1 MRARGIICC
10 LCLGVGCAPAIA
22 QRVLLSGVES
32 VAPLKTARP
41 AATSSFPASLPLPA
55 QPPVS
60 LSAPVALS
68 EADPLELALPAD
80 VALADTFLTA
90 STAAYCTE
98 ALPPRLEAVEY
109 NAIEHLDLHPAALRA
124 AFAHDNMVKMARN
137 FVPGEAL
144 PDAPSYVALTPRQ
157 KWESFLRRSHSGD
170 LAAGSLLDALYSQAT
185 GAYSSFGGGMPG
197 FGKRLGASVAGAEAG
212 AFFGRFLFPT
222 LFHQDTRYFPSTD
235 TRTSDRLAYAA
246 SRAFITRSDDGR
258 SVINTSVILSEF
270 VQAAIS
276 NAYIPYRNETVP
288 GTVENALAGIGSVA
302 ESNMLE
308 EFWPDIKSFFGKHQ
322 PAAIQ
327 RWHDRWNNRSFN
339 QLASR

>member
-10 LCLGVGCAPAIA
+10 LCLSAGCLPAVA
-22 QRVLLSGVES
+22 QQVLLSGVGSAAALE
-32 VAPLKTARP
+32 TARP
-41 AATSSFPASLPLPA
+41 PAASSFPASLPVPAPPAVSYSASAALP
-55 QPPVS
+55 
-60 LSAPVALS
+60 
-68 EADPLELALPAD
+68 EATSPELALPAD
-80 VALADTFLTA
+80 VALADTFLTT

-98 ALPPRLEAVEY
+98 ALPPRLQALEY

-137 FVPGEAL
+137 FVPGEPL
-144 PDAPSYVALTPRQ
+144 PDAPSYVPLTSRQ
-157 KWESFLRRSHSGD
+157 KWESFLRRSHSPD

-212 AFFGRFLFPT
+212 AFFGRFLFPA
-222 LFHQDTRYFPSTD
+222 LFHQDTRYFRSTD
-235 TRTSDRLAYAA
+235 TRTSDRLAYSA

-276 NAYIPYRNETVP
+276 NAYIPYRTETVP

-322 PAAIQ
+322 PATIQ
-327 RWHDRWNNRSFN
+327 RWHNRWNNSSFN